1 MNKSFL
7 FFFLILFSMPSY
19 AYLGP
24 GMSGGFIAAIL
35 GFFGAIILGLW
46 GILYYP
52 IKRALKERKEKKI
65 ASKAANSDSE

>member
-1 MNKSFL
+1 
-7 FFFLILFSMPSY
+7 MPSY

-24 GMSGGFIAAIL
+24 GMGGGFIAAIL

-52 IKRALKERKEKKI
+52 IKRALKKKKDKKNSSKE
-65 ASKAANSDSE
+65 SDNGLK

>member
-7 FFFLILFSMPSY
+7 FFFLILFSIPSY